1 MYLDI
6 HSHIL
11 CDIDDGAEDLSVSLA
26 LLSNIYN
33 QGITDVVATPH
44 FIPTSDNL
52 EEFLE
57 NRQNSFL
64 KLKEALKDTQHPN
77 IHLGCELYYYSGLS
91 YASSLEAFTIEN
103 SKYILLEPDYDL
115 LNDKFFA
122 ELLRFKK
129 LGYEPILAHIER
141 YRTAKG
147 FRKFV
152 KFIKANRILTQ
163 VNATAFYNKKYT
175 RLIKKLLRED
185 LITFVASDTHSI
197 DVRPPMVGGALE
209 IIKTNFGEKYVQ
221 KIIFNSQKLLS
232 EITKKENEV

>member
-26 LLSNIYN
+26 LLSDIYN
-33 QGITDVVATPH
+33 QGITDIVATPH

-57 NRQNSFL
+57 ERQNSFL
-64 KLKEALKDTQHPN
+64 KLQKALKDTPHPN
-77 IHLGCELYYYSGLS
+77 IYLGCELYYYSGLS
-91 YASSLEAFTIEN
+91 YASSLESFTIEN
-103 SKYILLEPDYDL
+103 SKYILLEPDYEL
-115 LNDKFFA
+115 LDDKFLD
-122 ELLRFKK
+122 ELSHFKK
-129 LGYEPILAHIER
+129 LGFEPIIAHIER

-147 FRKFV
+147 FRKLI
-152 KFIKANRILTQ
+152 KFIKTNRILTQ

-175 RLIKKLLRED
+175 RLIKKLFKED

-197 DVRPPMVGGALE
+197 DVRPPMVRGALE
-209 IIKTNFGEKYVQ
+209 KIKSDYGEKYAK
-221 KIIFNSQKLLS
+221 KIVANSHKLLL
-232 EITKKENEV
+232 EISKKENTV